1 MSSREANQVSQDIT
15 EATEIFKERKISG
28 TLDPVAVVI
37 GIAAL
42 IGEERRGYRKSSAT
56 KLASGIDPV
65 TVARNNPRT
74 PFVTSATPAAAPVAP
89 PKRSHS
95 KKVVNTPVAAKAAS
109 PAPKSPSRPRKR

>member
-1 MSSREANQVSQDIT
+1 MPSREANQVNQDIL
-15 EATEIFKERKISG
+15 EATEIFKDRGIKG
-28 TLDPVAVVI
+28 TQDPVAMVI

-42 IGEERRGYRKSSAT
+42 IGEERRGYRKSSSAKVT
-56 KLASGIDPV
+56 SGIDPV
-65 TVARNNPRT
+65 TLARSNPRT
-74 PFVTSATPAAAPVAP
+74 PFVTSAAPPATPPAA